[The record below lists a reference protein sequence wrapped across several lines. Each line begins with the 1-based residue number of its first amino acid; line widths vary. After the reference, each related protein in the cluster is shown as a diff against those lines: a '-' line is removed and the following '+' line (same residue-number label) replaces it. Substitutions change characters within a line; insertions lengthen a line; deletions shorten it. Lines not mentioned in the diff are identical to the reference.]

1 VGTPKKGVAVA
12 ERLADRVALVTGAA
26 RGQGRAE
33 AVLLAANGA
42 HVIGI
47 DVCAP
52 LPLVS
57 YESATPA
64 DLEETAARVR
74 DHGRQFVAA
83 RVDVRDLERL
93 GEVVNDAVA
102 SLGRLDIVVANAG
115 ISAWG
120 KVWELT
126 SEEWQTMI
134 DVNLTGVWNTLR
146 CTIPTMIELGNGGS
160 IIITSSV
167 GGLKPLP
174 GQAHYVAAKHGVVG
188 LTRAAA
194 VELGPHNI
202 RVNSIHP
209 WGVDTAM
216 TSTDAL
222 QDILAENPTYAVS
235 YSAALAAPRIAT
247 TEDIAN
253 AVLFLASDDSRC
265 ITGVQ
270 LPVDMG
276 ATKV

>member
-1 VGTPKKGVAVA
+1 
-12 ERLADRVALVTGAA
+12 L
-26 RGQGRAE
+26 
-33 AVLLAANGA
+33 
-42 HVIGI
+42 
-47 DVCAP
+47 
-52 LPLVS
+52 
-57 YESATPA
+57 
-64 DLEETAARVR
+64 
-74 DHGRQFVAA
+74 
-83 RVDVRDLERL
+83 
-93 GEVVNDAVA
+93 
-102 SLGRLDIVVANAG
+102 LGRVDIVVANAG

-120 KVWELT
+120 RVWEL
-126 SEEWQTMI
+126 SPEEWRTMI

-146 CTIPTMIELGNGGS
+146 CTIPMMIGFGHGGS

-174 GQAHYVAAKHGVVG
+174 GQAHYVAAKHGLVG
-188 LTRAAA
+188 LAGAAA
-194 VELGPHNI
+194 VELGPYNI

-216 TSTDAL
+216 GSPPAL
-222 QDILAENPTYAVS
+222 QEILAENPTYGVS
-235 YSAALAAPRIAT
+235 YSAALAEPRVAT

-253 AVLFLASDDSRC
+253 AVLFLASDQSRC

>member
-1 VGTPKKGVAVA
+1 VVV
-12 ERLADRVALVTGAA
+12 ERLADRVAVVTGAA

-33 AVLLAANGA
+33 AVILATHGA

-57 YESATPA
+57 YKSATPA
-64 DLEETAARVR
+64 DLEETARMVR
-74 DHGRQFVAA
+74 SQGRHFVGAQ
-83 RVDVRDLERL
+83 VDVRDLERL
-93 GEVVNDAVA
+93 GEVIKDAVA
-102 SLGRLDIVVANAG
+102 TLGRLDIVVANAG

-120 KVWELT
+120 RLWELT
-126 SEEWQTMI
+126 PEEWQTMI

-146 CTIPTMIELGNGGS
+146 CTVPTMIELGNGGS

-174 GQAHYVAAKHGVVG
+174 GQAHYVAAKHGLVG

-194 VELGPHNI
+194 VELGPHSI

-216 TSTDAL
+216 GSTTAL
-222 QDILAENPTYAVS
+222 EQILSENPTYAVS
-235 YSAALAAPRIAT
+235 YSSAPLADPRVAR

-276 ATKV
+276 ATKI